1 MQECVQRLF
10 HPSIKLIASFLV
22 QPIRLR
28 EGETNGISENSKIL
42 DDELFVLL
50 LIINQHLLTLS
61 INKQLQRDTSSAS
74 FAFNIEALCHSVRTK
89 INRICEKINEIQKF
103 HWRCKQLIFHSMSQ
117 NCATY

>member
-61 INKQLQRDTSSAS
+61 INKELRRDTLPRLHSTSKHCVIQSAQ
-74 FAFNIEALCHSVRTK
+74 R
-89 INRICEKINEIQKF
+89 
-103 HWRCKQLIFHSMSQ
+103 
-117 NCATY
+117 